1 MRSLLRLA
9 PFIKPYAR
17 RYAGG
22 LSLVLFGVVLAV
34 VSPLVIKAAIDG
46 LQEGELAR
54 PIAHFSVAL
63 VLLALARGLL
73 MFRGR
78 FTVIAASRSIEQD
91 LRSAL
96 YRKMLRL
103 PAAYFDRNST
113 GDLESRII
121 NDVEGV
127 RMAVGIAVMLS
138 VSSGLMTVLSVAAM
152 FSIDA
157 KLAALTIVPLLLIS
171 LFTAL
176 LTKRIYRES
185 ETVQERLSDVT
196 TVAQENFTG
205 VRVVR
210 AFAQEDEQIRKFRT
224 ASSAYVDANLAL
236 ARTRGV
242 TWGLMTMLIEA
253 AVGVTLLV
261 GGMGILRRTLT
272 LGDFT
277 AFTAYQFML
286 AWPVIAMGWVITIM
300 QRGAACVDRIGAVL
314 DEPEEETPGA
324 ASTKSAPPR
333 GEIEV
338 KHLTF
343 RYTDDRPPALENLSV
358 KILAGERVAIVGR
371 TGSGKSTF
379 LQLLLGHYRPDDRTV
394 FLDGLDVNDYTR
406 EALREEIGIVAQDT
420 FLFSDSLAS
429 NIAFGAKDE
438 ASMEAVQEAAEA
450 SRLAADLSQF
460 PHGIEQIVGERG
472 ITLSGGQKQRTSIAR
487 ALIRKPRILLLD
499 DALAAVDVHTERD
512 ILDRLDRHFA
522 GRTCLIVTHRFSVV
536 AKVDRVLVFD
546 DGRLVEDGRH
556 EQLVDAGGL
565 YAQLLKRQRLEET
578 LELG

>member
-1 MRSLLRLA
+1 
-9 PFIKPYAR
+9 
-17 RYAGG
+17 
-22 LSLVLFGVVLAV
+22 
-34 VSPLVIKAAIDG
+34 
-46 LQEGELAR
+46 
-54 PIAHFSVAL
+54 
-63 VLLALARGLL
+63 
-73 MFRGR
+73 
-78 FTVIAASRSIEQD
+78 
-91 LRSAL
+91 
-96 YRKMLRL
+96 
-103 PAAYFDRNST
+103 
-113 GDLESRII
+113 
-121 NDVEGV
+121 
-127 RMAVGIAVMLS
+127 
-138 VSSGLMTVLSVAAM
+138 
-152 FSIDA
+152 
-157 KLAALTIVPLLLIS
+157 
-171 LFTAL
+171 
-176 LTKRIYRES
+176 
-185 ETVQERLSDVT
+185 
-196 TVAQENFTG
+196 
-205 VRVVR
+205 
-210 AFAQEDEQIRKFRT
+210 
-224 ASSAYVDANLAL
+224 
-236 ARTRGV
+236 
-242 TWGLMTMLIEA
+242 MTMLIEA

-261 GGMGILRRTLT
+261 VGMGILRRTLT

>member
-1 MRSLLRLA
+1 
-9 PFIKPYAR
+9 
-17 RYAGG
+17 
-22 LSLVLFGVVLAV
+22 LVLFGVVLAV

>member
-1 MRSLLRLA
+1 
-9 PFIKPYAR
+9 
-17 RYAGG
+17 
-22 LSLVLFGVVLAV
+22 LVLFGVVLAV

-371 TGSGKSTF
+371 TGSGKITF